1 MILSNK
7 RHHKLL
13 ALFLA
18 LTLFCGVLFSAN
30 FGLSEVRASDA
41 IAEGVWGDNIT
52 WEFDGSTLTVH
63 GQGRM
68 KDAPI
73 TWEGYTYTIHV
84 PWAHYNIRKIVI
96 GEGITHIGKAN
107 FAVYYQALA
116 DIVLPNSLTS
126 IGDLAFE
133 RNKKLRT
140 VNLPSNL
147 KSIGDFAF
155 YNCTKLQNVTLPNS
169 LSQAGTSAFSRCDI
183 FTAITIPPSL
193 KNVKDSFSGCKN
205 LANVKISNGVSKID
219 KEAFVECPKLKT
231 IDLPA
236 SVSSIGARAFDDCN
250 KLTSVKIRNKNCKID
265 SHPLTFP
272 KKTIIYGY
280 RNSTAEKYA
289 KKHNLKFKTLSG
301 SSGSKTVKVKKLK
314 ITNAPKKLKAGKSKT
329 LKVKVTPSNA
339 TKKSVTWKS
348 SNKKYAMVS
357 SKGKVIA
364 KKAGKG
370 KTVKITAI
378 AKDGSKKKASVKIK
392 IK

>member
-30 FGLSEVRASDA
+30 FGLSEVKASNA
-41 IAEGVWGDNIT
+41 IAEGIWGDNIT
-52 WEFDGSTLTVH
+52 WEFDGSTLTVR

-73 TWEGYTYTIHV
+73 TWEDYTYTIHV
-84 PWAHYNIRKIVI
+84 PWPRDVQKIVI

-107 FAVYYQALA
+107 FAVYYQALET
-116 DIVLPNSLTS
+116 IVLPNSLTS
-126 IGDLAFE
+126 IGDVAFE
-133 RNKKLRT
+133 HNKKLRT

-155 YNCTKLQNVTLPNS
+155 YNCTKLQNVTLPNT
-169 LSQAGTSAFSRCDI
+169 LTQAGTSAFSSCDT

-193 KNVKDSFSGCKN
+193 KTVKGSFSGCKN
-205 LANVKISNGVSKID
+205 LTSVKISNGVNKIG
-219 KEAFVECPKLKT
+219 KEAFAECPKLKT
-231 IDLPA
+231 INLPA
-236 SVSSIGARAFDDCN
+236 SVSNIGAMAFDDCN
-250 KLTSVKIRNKNCKID
+250 KLANVKIRNKNCKID

-280 RNSTAEKYA
+280 KNSTAEKYA

-301 SSGSKTVKVKKLK
+301 SSSSKTIKVKKLK
-314 ITNAPKKLKAGKSKT
+314 ITNVPKTLKAGRSKT

-348 SNKKYAMVS
+348 SNKKYATIN
-357 SKGKVIA
+357 SKGRVTA

-370 KTVKITAI
+370 KTVKITAV
-378 AKDGSKKKASVKIK
+378 AKDGSKKNATVKIK